1 MAHDYSNER
10 ESIWGVSKED
20 LGLYSFLFP
29 IYWIAG
35 TAYYAVF
42 MAQWDEGWITV
53 IGQLIMSV
61 GLIGASAAVLSMMT
75 IAGRRAVMPLFD
87 WPTKEKTRAEARAEG
102 RAERDAEWE
111 VWIYKKSLAEARG
124 EPFDEPSP
132 ADRDRAMRDNGSDR

>member
-1 MAHDYSNER
+1 MARDYNSER

-29 IYWIAG
+29 IYWLAG

-53 IGQLIMSV
+53 IGNLIMSV
-61 GLIGASAAVLSMMT
+61 GLIGASAAVLAMMT
-75 IAGRRAVMPLFD
+75 IAARRAVMPLFD
-87 WPTKEKTRAEARAEG
+87 WPTKEKTRAEARS
-102 RAERDAEWE
+102 ERDAEWE
-111 VWIYKKSLAEARG
+111 VWIYKKSLADARG

-132 ADRDRAMRDNGSDR
+132 AERDRTIRNDGER